1 AAHAALS
8 LENARLFTE
17 VRRRQESAE
26 SLAAITQTLSASLD
40 LRTVLSRVADCVREL
55 FGADGGAVGLV
66 TSGGRMRL
74 AARVGLGADTLSRLV
89 VVPGQGVTGW
99 VLCHGRPFL
108 TADYASDQ
116 RIAQTRMPEIVQAG
130 IRGMLAVP
138 VRLQDE
144 IVGIL
149 YAFWSRPSELADE
162 HVTLATDLARVVAV
176 AVANARL
183 YQEARDREAEARA
196 LFEVGRLISS
206 TLDPDRVFDRIVERV
221 LELMGVRACG

>member
-1 AAHAALS
+1 PEIELSPETRTRVATLDSRAVAAVPLLATDRVLGVLAIYHRAGFRIPAEDVEFLETLAAHAALS

-66 TSGGRMRL
+66 TPGGRMRL

-99 VLCHGRPFL
+99 VLCHRGAFL
-108 TADYASDQ
+108 TAGYASDQ
-116 RIAQTRMPEIVQAG
+116 RMPPTRMAQTA
-130 IRGMLAVP
+130 
-138 VRLQDE
+138 
-144 IVGIL
+144 
-149 YAFWSRPSELADE
+149 
-162 HVTLATDLARVVAV
+162 
-176 AVANARL
+176 
-183 YQEARDREAEARA
+183 
-196 LFEVGRLISS
+196 
-206 TLDPDRVFDRIVERV
+206 
-221 LELMGVRACG
+221 